1 MSDLDQNSKVGTAT
15 DELSQ
20 RRRALLKGSA
30 GVVPAILTLRS
41 GSALAATSISCVTK
55 VQSANPAVRPPA
67 IVEDAAVDTW
77 LRQETKCRVLTN
89 TSNLNEEVIVFQ
101 DPGNSKKWYKV
112 DTTNSNE
119 AVAFV
124 DDGGNGEIKR
134 KKGNRPRF
142 GGQEPNNIGSGLQM
156 KSNNG
161 NDPFQT
167 YTYTK
172 TKTCYVLVQVGPNG
186 SQPNPKV
193 YGASNAA
200 VLNSES
206 CASSLINQPLNNNI
220 L

>member
-55 VQSANPAVRPPA
+55 VQSATPPA
-67 IVEDAAVDTW
+67 TPPATVEDPAVDTW
-77 LRQETKCRVLTN
+77 LRQSTDCRQLTN
-89 TSNLNEEVIVFQ
+89 TVSSGDVVTVFK
-101 DPGNSKKWYKV
+101 DPDEPKWYKI
-112 DTTNSNE
+112 DTTNADE
-119 AVAFV
+119 KVAFV
-124 DDGGNGEIKR
+124 DGV
-134 KKGNRPRF
+134 
-142 GGQEPNNIGSGLQM
+142 SGQM

-161 NDPFQT
+161 IEPFQT
-167 YTYTK
+167 YAFSE

-186 SQPNPKV
+186 SQPDSKV
-193 YGASNAA
+193 YGASTSA

-206 CASSLINQPLNNNI
+206 CATSLLNQP
-220 L
+220 

>member
-41 GSALAATSISCVTK
+41 GSTLAATSISCVTK

-77 LRQETKCRVLTN
+77 LRQETKCRLLTN
-89 TSNLNEEVIVFQ
+89 TLDPRDVINVFQ
-101 DPGNSKKWYKV
+101 DPSDTDRWYKV
-112 DTTNSNE
+112 DTTNSNK

-124 DDGGNGEIKR
+124 DDGDNVQIRSRNG
-134 KKGNRPRF
+134 KKPKS

-161 NDPFQT
+161 T
-167 YTYTK
+167 YTVSETK
-172 TKTCYVLVQVGPNG
+172 VCYVLVQVGPNG

-206 CASSLINQPLNNNI
+206 CTSSLINQPINNNI